1 MNLFSSMVRRL
12 SMELNMMQYVYV
24 QVYMKFKNIDPM
36 EREPTDEKKPSGY
49 NPFMS
54 TNIL

>member
-24 QVYMKFKNIDPM
+24 QVYIKIKNIDPM
-36 EREPTDEKKPSGY
+36 EREPTDEKKPTLVGRKEE
-49 NPFMS
+49 
-54 TNIL
+54 